1 MACSRYLFR
10 YGTGGVLSAS
20 YQLCGDNTPIT
31 VTATGGTSGA
41 AYSAT
46 DLPGFVVNGGG
57 VVIATTGTVTTYT
70 GFFSAGGA
78 SVPGYVYTTSIKPWA
93 QFVLTS
99 VVSAAS
105 GFHPAQLPYIT
116 S

>member
-20 YQLCGDNTPIT
+20 YQLCGDNTPVT

-46 DLPGFVVNGGG
+46 DLPGYVVNGGG
-57 VVIATTGTVTTYT
+57 VVIASIGSVITYT
-70 GFFSAGGA
+70 GFASAGGT
-78 SVPGYVYTTSIKPWA
+78 SVPGFVYTPSVVPWA

-99 VVSAAS
+99 AVSSISA
-105 GFHPAQLPYIT
+105 GRLP
-116 S
+116 

>member
-20 YQLCGDNTPIT
+20 YLLCGDNTPTTI
-31 VTATGGTSGA
+31 TATGGTSGA

-46 DLPGFVVNGGG
+46 DLPGYVLNGGG
-57 VVIATTGTVTTYT
+57 VIIATTGSVVTYT
-70 GFFSAGGA
+70 GFASAGGA
-78 SVPGYVYTTSIKPWA
+78 SVPGYVYTTIVRPWA
-93 QFVLTS
+93 QYVLSTA
-99 VVSAAS
+99 VSAVS
-105 GFHPAQLPYIT
+105 GNQLPYPT